1 MARPTLPGFTRNRLL
16 SALSPEDQFYLRPH
30 LMAVALDVR
39 QVLEKPN
46 EPIEHIYFPESGLGS
61 IVAADHRQRR
71 IEVGIFGREGMS
83 GSTVVTGNHR
93 SPHETFV
100 QVAGFAQ
107 RVEADHLRKA
117 MRRSAP
123 LQGLLLRYVTAFMVQ
138 TAHTALSNGSSKID
152 ERLARW
158 LLMSGDRLD
167 TADIPLTHEF
177 LAVMLGVQRPGVTL
191 ALRNLERRGV
201 IKATRSKITV
211 TDREGLLGLTNSSY
225 GIPESEMKRLVG

>member
-1 MARPTLPGFTRNRLL
+1 
-16 SALSPEDQFYLRPH
+16 
-30 LMAVALDVR
+30 MAVALDVR

-61 IVAADHRQRR
+61 IVAEDHRHRR

-123 LQGLLLRYVTAFMVQ
+123 LQGFLLRYVTAFMVQ
-138 TAHTALSNGSSKID
+138 WSAPLSVDS
-152 ERLARW
+152 
-158 LLMSGDRLD
+158 
-167 TADIPLTHEF
+167 
-177 LAVMLGVQRPGVTL
+177 VMLRF
-191 ALRNLERRGV
+191 
-201 IKATRSKITV
+201 
-211 TDREGLLGLTNSSY
+211 
-225 GIPESEMKRLVG
+225 